1 MHRIGRAAAIPTGQ
15 NLPPGF
21 DPLRQRPAGGFH
33 RRDQGVTPLDGLF
46 QCGKI
51 MGEVHKGAIPRFA
64 RNMKIVEKYLWRSV
78 LIPLGFVITAL
89 FVLWLMFDVFDKL
102 GRLVEKNPP
111 LPLLAKYFLIQLPDL
126 AQSILPV
133 AVLFATLYVLAYFS
147 RHRESVALLASGI
160 SPVTLAKPFLIC
172 SAGLSVILYFL
183 SFSLSPTAQAGRE
196 KVKKQ
201 IKKESMEESTFR
213 QIVYRS
219 PNLPGATQGSIW
231 YIGQIQLKEKKAEN
245 LEILFRT
252 EPEGRD
258 ISKVFATGGTYR
270 SGLWHLQG
278 ARRADYDPVTGKETL
293 GPLLEE
299 LVLPELT
306 EPPETLAAKL
316 LPPDELPWPD
326 VVRLASDEGRLNDRL
341 RAPYATEHWNRLAY
355 PLACPLLCLFG
366 VAFGMTDARR
376 NVAATIF
383 SSVFVL
389 FGFLV
394 WNRLSIALG
403 QGHRIPAFL
412 AGTSAIILFGMGGFY
427 VFAEKVGWLWELQG
441 WSEQHPKV
449 AVWLRRVGLV
459 Q

>member
-1 MHRIGRAAAIPTGQ
+1 
-15 NLPPGF
+15 
-21 DPLRQRPAGGFH
+21 
-33 RRDQGVTPLDGLF
+33 
-46 QCGKI
+46 

-78 LIPLGFVITAL
+78 LVPLGFVVTAL

-147 RHRESVALLASGI
+147 RHRESVALLASGM

-258 ISKVFATGGTYR
+258 ISKIFASTATYR

-316 LPPDELPWPD
+316 LPPDELTWPD
-326 VVRLASDEGRLNDRL
+326 VVRLASDQGRLNDRL
-341 RAPYATEHWNRLAY
+341 RAPYATENWNRLAY

-403 QGHRIPAFL
+403 QGNRIPAFL
-412 AGTSAIILFGMGGFY
+412 AGTSAIILFGMGGLY

-441 WSEQHPKV
+441 WSKQHPKA

>member
-1 MHRIGRAAAIPTGQ
+1 
-15 NLPPGF
+15 
-21 DPLRQRPAGGFH
+21 
-33 RRDQGVTPLDGLF
+33 
-46 QCGKI
+46 
-51 MGEVHKGAIPRFA
+51 
-64 RNMKIVEKYLWRSV
+64 MKIVEKYLWRSV
-78 LIPLGFVITAL
+78 LVPLGFVITAL
-89 FVLWLMFDVFDKL
+89 FVLWLMFDIFDKL

-147 RHRESVALLASGI
+147 RHRESVALLASGM

-219 PNLPGATQGSIW
+219 PILPGANQGSIW

-245 LEILFRT
+245 LEVLFRT

-258 ISKVFATGGTYR
+258 ISKIFASTATYR

-326 VVRLASDEGRLNDRL
+326 VVRLASDQGRLNDRL

-403 QGHRIPAFL
+403 QGNRIPAFL

-441 WSEQHPKV
+441 WSEQHPKA